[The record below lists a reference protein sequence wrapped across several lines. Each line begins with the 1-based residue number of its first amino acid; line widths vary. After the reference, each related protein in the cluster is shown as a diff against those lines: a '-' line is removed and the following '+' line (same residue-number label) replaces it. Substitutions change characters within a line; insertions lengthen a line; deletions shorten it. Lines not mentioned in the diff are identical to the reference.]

1 MKKSRALLVTIALA
15 ASAAF
20 AAPVAAQ
27 RPPGDVVV
35 RSGGVGV
42 EDRAALEVERARYNL
57 RLAFAESDGGYV
69 AEVHVRLTR
78 PDGRT
83 VYEGES
89 DGPNAWRDTHAFHCD
104 TSSGSVVCVVPMAQP
119 PKAFHHS
126 DVLWACAAEGRV
138 QGAVARMLFT
148 GRSLS
153 GTRYRER
160 AGRPA

>member
-1 MKKSRALLVTIALA
+1 MKKPHALLVTIALA

-27 RPPGDVVV
+27 RPPGGVVV

-42 EDRAALEVERARYNL
+42 EDRAALEAQRARYNL

-89 DGPNAWRDTHAFHCD
+89 DGPFLFAHLPPGRYRLEAEYGGITQVRTLDVGAAQ
-104 TSSGSVVCVVPMAQP
+104 AQP
-119 PKAFHHS
+119 LVYLH
-126 DVLWACAAEGRV
+126 WAAGVYGAGPTGGR
-138 QGAVARMLFT
+138 G
-148 GRSLS
+148 
-153 GTRYRER
+153 
-160 AGRPA
+160 